1 MTQKYKKI
9 ISYIIYINCINFI
22 LFALALIILAI
33 VVLANVKKSTHNDDI
48 FKIEKSEYDD
58 FLTRNIIPVIFIVLG
73 ISSII
78 YDLNKFAIEN
88 PKYFYCCKNEK
99 NVSQN
104 TYNRNTNY
112 NNNND
117 NNVNNVRN
125 SEHNLVL
132 NQYISNNRNNNESIP
147 EIMEI

>member
-1 MTQKYKKI
+1 M
-9 ISYIIYINCINFI
+9 
-22 LFALALIILAI
+22 ALIILAI

-73 ISSII
+73 IASII

-104 TYNRNTNY
+104 TYNPNTNY

>member
-1 MTQKYKKI
+1 MTQKCKKI

-73 ISSII
+73 IVLLYMILI
-78 YDLNKFAIEN
+78 
-88 PKYFYCCKNEK
+88 
-99 NVSQN
+99 
-104 TYNRNTNY
+104 
-112 NNNND
+112 
-117 NNVNNVRN
+117 
-125 SEHNLVL
+125 NL
-132 NQYISNNRNNNESIP
+132 Q
-147 EIMEI
+147 